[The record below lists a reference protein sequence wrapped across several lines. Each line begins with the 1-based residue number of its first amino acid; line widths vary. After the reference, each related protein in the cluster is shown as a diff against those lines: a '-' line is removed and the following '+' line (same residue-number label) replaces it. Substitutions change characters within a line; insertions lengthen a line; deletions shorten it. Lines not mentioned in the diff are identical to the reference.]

1 MLYLHT
7 TTCIYSTNR
16 KRASSGFKAP
26 LVCEFNSRSG
36 LIKVISR
43 TTNETKASAHM
54 QAVLACFASPPLSL
68 LPSLPLLLFL
78 FPSFMADVWF
88 FFFFAS
94 VLSSAS
100 KWLETIC
107 DPPDSDSLLALP
119 QSAFGIIAGWCLFD
133 SLIVI
138 CFDLRLLCLCLGLK
152 QWEIRTLDWGCKHR
166 ERTNAFFVVFLSS
179 LLLFYHK
186 SCKSFFVFCLLVT
199 RCALKAPQKASLR
212 GLLWARAVMILSCCI
227 HKKVALLTF

>member
-1 MLYLHT
+1 MF
-7 TTCIYSTNR
+7 CIAPSF
-16 KRASSGFKAP
+16 SS
-26 LVCEFNSRSG
+26 
-36 LIKVISR
+36 
-43 TTNETKASAHM
+43 
-54 QAVLACFASPPLSL
+54 PLS
-68 LPSLPLLLFL
+68 PSSPFPL
-78 FPSFMADVWF
+78 SFF
-88 FFFFAS
+88 YGRRLIFFFFAS

-179 LLLFYHK
+179 LFLFYHK

-199 RCALKAPQKASLR
+199 RCTLKAPQKASLR
-212 GLLWARAVMILSCCI
+212 GLLWARALMILSCCI